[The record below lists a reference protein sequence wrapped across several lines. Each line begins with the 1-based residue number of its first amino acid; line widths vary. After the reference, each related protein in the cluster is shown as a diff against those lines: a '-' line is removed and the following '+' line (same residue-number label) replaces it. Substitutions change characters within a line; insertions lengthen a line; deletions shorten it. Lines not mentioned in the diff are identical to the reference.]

1 MALKLRNRPPLGYA
15 IASQRIQSDKR
26 GGYALL
32 RLLKALGQLD
42 SCAPFSLGSGTIQM
56 PLYTTALET
65 GRLFEIYE
73 RDALNAMVQ
82 CIQAMGE
89 TTVVVDCG
97 ADVGVYSRL
106 LLERTVAFRELI
118 ALEPNALTYPVLEH
132 NMRGSAVATTLLA
145 KGVARAPGKGTL
157 RQPDYDES
165 ERSFFI
171 DADGGH
177 LELTTL
183 DTLTERFADAPIA
196 VKLDVEGAE
205 LDIIEGGQ
213 DALSRASQFTVQF
226 EAHPRVTERT
236 GVDPIRCLTALIE
249 LGAKSWTVCEEG
261 AEHPFEGLH
270 ANASFFEQFPKDR
283 IFDVVATT
291 LPDQFPD
298 GVST

>member
-1 MALKLRNRPPLGYA
+1 
-15 IASQRIQSDKR
+15 
-26 GGYALL
+26 
-32 RLLKALGQLD
+32 
-42 SCAPFSLGSGTIQM
+42 M

-73 RDALNAMVQ
+73 RALNAMAQ

-106 LLERTVAFRELI
+106 LLERTVAFRKL
-118 ALEPNALTYPVLEH
+118 LPSNLTHSPI
-132 NMRGSAVATTLLA
+132 RFSSTTCAAVRSRHLTCQ
-145 KGVARAPGKGTL
+145 GVARAGKRHL

-196 VKLDVEGAE
+196 VKLDVEGPSWISSKVA
-205 LDIIEGGQ
+205 
-213 DALSRASQFTVQF
+213 
-226 EAHPRVTERT
+226 RT
-236 GVDPIRCLTALIE
+236 PLTRLAIR
-249 LGAKSWTVCEEG
+249 SV
-261 AEHPFEGLH
+261 
-270 ANASFFEQFPKDR
+270 
-283 IFDVVATT
+283 
-291 LPDQFPD
+291 
-298 GVST
+298 